1 MSTVEIISNDI
12 SEPIILIRDY
22 PVDEFSNILKNKTL
36 FEEDHKTRYDYSY
49 EPTVK
54 KQCVNIKVPNTPNL
68 STDAI
73 LLASHH
79 CDQQMANFLAMASK
93 RKYWGEPSIMIY
105 NDTGYMTRHKDR
117 APVNEETG
125 RPLNDGLLISA
136 NLGLSCIFSFLKTNG
151 DVYEAI
157 VPHGSILIFDAVMT
171 EHSVKVIPNSFEST
185 EYPLL
190 EKFRLSIISRQALF

>member
-22 PVDEFSNILKNKTL
+22 PVQEMSGILNKNLFSG
-36 FEEDHKTRYDYSY
+36 EHKTQYDYSY

-54 KQCVNIKVPNTPNL
+54 KQCKNIQSKNIPNL

-73 LLASHH
+73 LFASQN
-79 CDQQMANFLAMASK
+79 CDKEMSNFLTMASK

-105 NDTGYMTRHKDR
+105 NETGFMTRHKDR

-125 RPLNDGLLISA
+125 RPLNDGLLISV
-136 NLGLSCIFSFLKTNG
+136 NLGLSCLFSFRKSNG
-151 DVYEAI
+151 EI
-157 VPHGSILIFDAVMT
+157 FTTIIPHGSVLIFDAVMT
-171 EHSVKVIPNSFEST
+171 EHAVKVIPNSYEST
-185 EYPLL
+185 EFHLL
-190 EKFRLSIISRQALF
+190 EKFRLSIISRQSL

>member
-54 KQCVNIKVPNTPNL
+54 KQCVNIKVQNTPNL
-68 STDAI
+68 STNAI
-73 LLASHH
+73 LLAAQH
-79 CDQQMANFLAMASK
+79 CDQQMANFLTMASK
-93 RKYWGEPSIMIY
+93 RKYWGEPSIMVY

-136 NLGLSCIFSFLKTNG
+136 NLGLSCIFSFRKNNG
-151 DVYEAI
+151 DVYEVI

-171 EHSVKVIPNSFEST
+171 EHAVKVIPNSFEST

-190 EKFRLSIISRQALF
+190 EKFRLSVISRQAL